1 MSLNDHLGI
10 DEIMYKQC
18 CTRLCQNLCHVKC
31 MIYMYVVIS
40 QVCPQRICQ
49 LVVWSSPKL
58 KSCPHPL
65 SQVFVVYHWA
75 ANSLFV
81 EDIIDRTDGMTT
93 LCSVDKSVG
102 WGISLIAALIRL
114 SDGYFSV
121 WAYSGFWYFSR
132 GRHHTPSFLRDILT
146 HSLPCIS
153 SRELWAV

>member
-1 MSLNDHLGI
+1 
-10 DEIMYKQC
+10 MYKQC

-49 LVVWSSPKL
+49 LVVWSSPKP
-58 KSCPHPL
+58 KSYPHPL
-65 SQVFVVYHWA
+65 SQVFEGKKRAKLFPPSVVYHWA
-75 ANSLFV
+75 AYSLFV